1 MTFGGRW
8 EIIGIIAA
16 IITAIAV
23 IPILLKNRKR
33 RKIPDTISEN
43 NETPDDKWPEENYE
57 FITGRIRQ
65 LDKKYKSILFA
76 SAQSEA
82 LPVTI
87 PVNVAIGLAK
97 SNKRCLLIDLD
108 ANRNAV
114 AEVFDL
120 DSSQTSLHPE
130 PVKTDFEN
138 LWVWP
143 AYNLIQQINI
153 GKIVEKT
160 AGNFD
165 FILINA
171 PSLTNY
177 PDCGQVISAAEAAF
191 ICSQTTADATQL
203 AGLMKSLNCV
213 IIGHVQIPS

>member
-33 RKIPDTISEN
+33 RKTPDTISEN

-87 PVNVAIGLAK
+87 PVNVAIDWQKAINGV
-97 SNKRCLLIDLD
+97 CLLTLMLIAMQLLKFLTST
-108 ANRNAV
+108 ALKPACIPNR
-114 AEVFDL
+114 L
-120 DSSQTSLHPE
+120 R
-130 PVKTDFEN
+130 
-138 LWVWP
+138 
-143 AYNLIQQINI
+143 LILR
-153 GKIVEKT
+153 T
-160 AGNFD
+160 
-165 FILINA
+165 
-171 PSLTNY
+171 
-177 PDCGQVISAAEAAF
+177 CGSGRRI
-191 ICSQTTADATQL
+191 T
-203 AGLMKSLNCV
+203 
-213 IIGHVQIPS
+213 